1 MFKCCGLP
9 AKKELFAVQ
18 ASAKYALINY
28 TAMASASYYLVTFA
42 YKVII
47 R

>member
-1 MFKCCGLP
+1 MFKFCGLP

-18 ASAKYALINY
+18 ASTKYALINY
-28 TAMASASYYLVTFA
+28 TAMTSASYDLVTFA
-42 YKVII
+42 YEVII